1 MPLVRID
8 LREGK
13 PEKYKTAVGNA
24 VHQAMMETVNIPSQ
38 DRFQIITDHPAPQLV
53 YDPHYLNISRTDDVV
68 FIQITLNTGRTIE
81 VKKAL
86 YARVIALLGEDP
98 GIRPQDVLISI
109 IDVPKENWSFG
120 NGEAQYA

>member
-38 DRFQIITDHPAPQLV
+38 DRFQIIADHPVPELV

-68 FIQITLNTGRTIE
+68 FIQITLNAGRSIE

-98 GIRPQDVLISI
+98 GIRPQDVLINI
-109 IDVPKENWSFG
+109 VEVPKENWSFG

>member
-24 VHQAMMETVNIPSQ
+24 VHLAMMETVNIPSQ
-38 DRFQIITDHPAPQLV
+38 DRFQIIADRPASQLI

-81 VKKAL
+81 VKKGRSKRRSDA
-86 YARVIALLGEDP
+86 ASAVA
-98 GIRPQDVLISI
+98 
-109 IDVPKENWSFG
+109 
-120 NGEAQYA
+120 